1 MKRIIILTAIVFG
14 FLATTLNAKTIYRS
28 DIDINYFYCSLEP
41 YGEWIEI
48 GYDDFVWRPYKS
60 DYNWRPY
67 ADGRWEWT
75 RNGWYWVSYEPFGW
89 ATYHYGRWYFD
100 DYYGW
105 VWMPDNV
112 WAPAWVEWRYN
123 DNYIGWAP
131 LPPYASFN
139 NRKGIHFS
147 INWHSGH
154 VYWNFV
160 SYNHFISYNIHNHYV
175 DRNYVKE
182 VFGRTKYRTN
192 YFAENDRIVNGG
204 VSRRF
209 VERKIGKKFTTK
221 SIVRTNKFDDYN
233 TKDIKKRDGIVDYRP
248 SESKMKSA
256 TFDRKKVVKG
266 KQLQS
271 LKTDKIAIN
280 RRNVEKNN
288 SDSNIRYNRN
298 GTIKKENDTRIEKK
312 SKVPSDNRTY
322 TGKAKD
328 NKLEKSTTKAESSKS
343 VEKKRSTLDKKYE
356 NKSNSSD
363 EKINSSSKIERSI
376 QKGDS
381 KKNTAKTSN
390 NNKSSS
396 IKKESVRKSSNNKIS
411 TSRTGDNNK
420 RESVTKERVKNS
432 RG

>member
-1 MKRIIILTAIVFG
+1 MKRIILLTAIVFG

-28 DIDINYFYCSLEP
+28 DIDINYFYYSLEP

-67 ADGRWEWT
+67 SDGRWEWT
-75 RNGWYWVSYEPFGW
+75 RNGWYWVSYERFGW
-89 ATYHYGRWYFD
+89 ATYHYGRWFFD
-100 DYYGW
+100 DFYGW

-139 NRKGIHFS
+139 QRRGIHFS

-160 SYNHFISYNIHNHYV
+160 RYNHFVSYNIHNHYV
-175 DRNYVKE
+175 DRHYVKD
-182 VFGRTKYRTN
+182 VFSRTKHRTN

-209 VERKIGKKFTTK
+209 VERKIGKRLTTK
-221 SIVRTNKFDDYN
+221 NIVRTNKFDDYN
-233 TKDIKKRDGIVDYRP
+233 TKDIKKRKSIVDYRP

-266 KQLQS
+266 KQLKS
-271 LKTDKIAIN
+271 LNTNKIAIN
-280 RRNVEKNN
+280 RRNIDKKKP
-288 SDSNIRYNRN
+288 DSNFNSNRN
-298 GTIKKENDTRIEKK
+298 GTIKKENNTRIEKK
-312 SKVPSDNRTY
+312 SKVPSNKKNY
-322 TGKAKD
+322 TEKAKN
-328 NKLEKSTTKAESSKS
+328 NKLEKGTSKSEPRKS
-343 VEKKRSTLDKKYE
+343 VEKKRSTTNKKYE
-356 NKSNSSD
+356 NKSNKNNKS
-363 EKINSSSKIERSI
+363 NSSSKIERRT
-376 QKGDS
+376 QKSES
-381 KKNTAKTSN
+381 KNISLNTSKTN
-390 NNKSSS
+390 RSSS
-396 IKKESVRKSSNNKIS
+396 IKKESVRKSSNYKSS
-411 TSRTGDNNK
+411 TSKKGKSNK